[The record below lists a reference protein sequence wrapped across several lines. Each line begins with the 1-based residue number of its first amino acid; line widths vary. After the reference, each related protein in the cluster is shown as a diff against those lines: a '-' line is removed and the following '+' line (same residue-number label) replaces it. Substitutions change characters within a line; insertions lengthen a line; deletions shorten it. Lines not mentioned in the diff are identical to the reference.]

1 MRETNR
7 QAAKGPSAATGFQE
21 ALWRLVRVPKSEV
34 DAEEAKY
41 KAMRKRLRDKK
52 AKGKKRGD

>member
-1 MRETNR
+1 MP
-7 QAAKGPSAATGFQE
+7 QK
-21 ALWRLVRVPKSEV
+21 PKSADFSAFDDAMRRLIRVSKAEL

-52 AKGKKRGD
+52 AKRKPQK